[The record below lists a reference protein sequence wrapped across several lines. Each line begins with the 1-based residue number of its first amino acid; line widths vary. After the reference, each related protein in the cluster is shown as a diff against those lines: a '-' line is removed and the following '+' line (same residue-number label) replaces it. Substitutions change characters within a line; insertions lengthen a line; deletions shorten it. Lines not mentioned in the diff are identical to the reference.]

1 MVLEKMLERYE
12 AEKAEIES
20 QDIETAVQRRLAE
33 VADKIR
39 AEVVAEKANALN
51 VIGIKISVIYEALEE
66 EQKLVD
72 AQQATETQE
81 AQYEETHDNSY

>member
-20 QDIETAVQRRLAE
+20 QEIEAIVQRRLAE